1 MIKFFE
7 IKNNC
12 SQRLLI
18 EKIQR
23 KLRIY
28 SFCLVKNFN
37 TEKTQS
43 RLSKIVRS
51 RYQYNKDIRVSG
63 KRKIGSK

>member
-1 MIKFFE
+1 MKKFFE

-12 SQRLLI
+12 SEKLLI
-18 EKIQR
+18 EKIKR
-23 KLRIY
+23 KLKTY

-43 RLSKIVRS
+43 KVIKNSKIEIS
-51 RYQYNKDIRVSG
+51 I
-63 KRKIGSK
+63 